1 MSACAVSQHHKDIA
15 RAMPSL
21 TLLLD
26 DSNVIGKGIIRIVI
40 HLANMINY
48 MAAGYETRFG
58 MNDSIGGKT
67 RSWSCADQPRRE
79 SIVGLEG
86 SV

>member
-1 MSACAVSQHHKDIA
+1 MDWGLPGHAWELQVTGY
-15 RAMPSL
+15 R
-21 TLLLD
+21 LD

-86 SV
+86 FV

>member
-1 MSACAVSQHHKDIA
+1 MSACAGGQHHKDIA

-26 DSNVIGKGIIRIVI
+26 DSNVIGKGVIRIVI

-48 MAAGYETRFG
+48 MAAG
-58 MNDSIGGKT
+58 MNDSIEGKNAVMVM
-67 RSWSCADQPRRE
+67 R
-79 SIVGLEG
+79 
-86 SV
+86 

>member
-1 MSACAVSQHHKDIA
+1 
-15 RAMPSL
+15 MPSL

-58 MNDSIGGKT
+58 MNDSIGGKNVVVVM
-67 RSWSCADQPRRE
+67 R
-79 SIVGLEG
+79 
-86 SV
+86 

>member
-1 MSACAVSQHHKDIA
+1 
-15 RAMPSL
+15 MPSL

-58 MNDSIGGKT
+58 MNDSIGGALF
-67 RSWSCADQPRRE
+67 SAELDSPFLC
-79 SIVGLEG
+79 
-86 SV
+86 